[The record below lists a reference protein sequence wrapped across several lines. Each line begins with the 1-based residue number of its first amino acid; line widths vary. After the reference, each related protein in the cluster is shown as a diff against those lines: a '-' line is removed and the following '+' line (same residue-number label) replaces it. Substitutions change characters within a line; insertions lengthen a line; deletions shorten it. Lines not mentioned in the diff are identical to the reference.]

1 MREIDWKHMM
11 ERLDE
16 LARWLDAMEKLTHEP
31 GMKRKH
37 KERAKAVR
45 EAVALLEDYHDQV

>member
-1 MREIDWKHMM
+1 MRGIDRKRMM
-11 ERLDE
+11 DQLDE

-37 KERAKAVR
+37 RERARAVK
-45 EAVALLEDYHDQV
+45 EAVALLEAYHDQV

>member
-1 MREIDWKHMM
+1 MREIDRKRMM
-11 ERLDE
+11 TTLDE

-45 EAVALLEDYHDQV
+45 EAVALLEAHHDQV